1 MINIKNSIV
10 MIFILVQVFCD
21 NNMSQKNG
29 EAASEQVYEAAS

>member
-1 MINIKNSIV
+1 MINKKNSIV
-10 MIFILVQVFCD
+10 IFILVQVFCD